1 MGEEE
6 EWRGRCGGQAYSGAC
21 GGDGDAGAP
30 LARPIYRLAMAVPA
44 LRSFSLPLRYFTLT
58 CMCLNFKGSLQ

>member
-6 EWRGRCGGQAYSGAC
+6 EWRGRCGVLAYGGAC
-21 GGDGDAGAP
+21 GGDGDAGAS

-44 LRSFSLPLRYFTLT
+44 SRSFSRPLRYFPLPCTW
-58 CMCLNFKGSLQ
+58 LNFKGGSQ

>member
-6 EWRGRCGGQAYSGAC
+6 EWRGRCGGKAYGGAC

-30 LARPIYRLAMAVPA
+30 LAGPIYRLAMAVPA
-44 LRSFSLPLRYFTLT
+44 SRSFS
-58 CMCLNFKGSLQ
+58 